1 MIEIPFHNYFY
12 SYSIL
17 ENKDQI
23 IEHCFNARTT
33 GAELPWGEGCILE
46 KKSLE
51 VNGFID
57 LLKPDIKK
65 FFNELTPNP
74 VQMTIDE
81 MWMNTYRKGYFQE
94 IHHHQGAD
102 ISFVI
107 FLNDYE
113 KTNAEFYFY
122 NETSRLTTCE
132 LHKVCSQGSLNMEDV
147 QYLEPEKGSIVFFPS
162 HMFHGVSAHRNDNV
176 RTTVSGNIVI
186 DNV

>member
-12 SYSIL
+12 SYFIP
-17 ENKDQI
+17 ENKDKI

-57 LLKPDIKK
+57 LLKPSIKK

-74 VQMTIDE
+74 VQITIDE

-132 LHKVCSQGSLNMEDV
+132 LHKVCSQGNLNM
-147 QYLEPEKGSIVFFPS
+147 
-162 HMFHGVSAHRNDNV
+162 
-176 RTTVSGNIVI
+176 
-186 DNV
+186 